1 MSALLAAVRELSR
14 AWKLKPPINAI
25 AEVEAV
31 VAAFDAGG
39 VGDETRSLVAV
50 RQERRT
56 IGITLL
62 EIAGQFPSDT
72 IGDRCVD
79 LLHPLIDSLIPEDDP
94 AWDSAGR
101 AGKVQE

>member
-1 MSALLAAVRELSR
+1 MSTLLEAVRELSR

-39 VGDETRSLVAV
+39 VDDETRSLVAV

-62 EIAGQFPSDT
+62 EITGQFPDDT
-72 IGDRCVD
+72 IGDRCLD
-79 LLHPLIDSLIPEDDP
+79 LLDPLIQSLIPVDDP
-94 AWDSAGR
+94 AWEKAHLV
-101 AGKVQE
+101 GKVYR